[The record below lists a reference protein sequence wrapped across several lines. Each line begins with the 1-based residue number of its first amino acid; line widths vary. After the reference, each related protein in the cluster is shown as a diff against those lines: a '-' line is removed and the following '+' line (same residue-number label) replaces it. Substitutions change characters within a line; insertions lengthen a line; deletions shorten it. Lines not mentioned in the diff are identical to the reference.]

1 MLASALAATALAV
14 PPALSSSLAPD
25 PTPLHR
31 AGVDIVDP
39 ADLGRLQAGDVVFLS
54 APRALWARLAS
65 QWSLPKYNHGHVGMV
80 VMGRDGQPMV
90 IHAAGDPTRSHATVR
105 AVSLAK
111 FLEEAE
117 TAAVFRM
124 KDRAAAPAAA
134 AAAAGFARRR
144 IPFDT
149 DFSLKS
155 RDRLY
160 CSEMIWRA
168 MSAALHR
175 DVVPRKYSDY
185 GRLTIRLSDLE
196 TSADLTLVARATAA
210 GTAPL

>member
-80 VMGRDGQPMV
+80 VIDGLVRSGRSRNTP
-90 IHAAGDPTRSHATVR
+90 PAT
-105 AVSLAK
+105 
-111 FLEEAE
+111 
-117 TAAVFRM
+117 
-124 KDRAAAPAAA
+124 
-134 AAAAGFARRR
+134 R
-144 IPFDT
+144 IP
-149 DFSLKS
+149 
-155 RDRLY
+155 
-160 CSEMIWRA
+160 
-168 MSAALHR
+168 
-175 DVVPRKYSDY
+175 DVV
-185 GRLTIRLSDLE
+185 
-196 TSADLTLVARATAA
+196 A
-210 GTAPL
+210 G

>member
-1 MLASALAATALAV
+1 MLASALAAAALAV

-25 PTPLHR
+25 PTPHHR

-39 ADLGRLQAGDVVFLS
+39 ADLGRLQAGDVIFLS
-54 APRALWARLAS
+54 APKALWARLAS
-65 QWSLPKYNHGHVGMV
+65 QWSLPRYNHGHVGMIV
-80 VMGRDGQPMV
+80 IDRDGRPLV
-90 IHAAGDPTRSHATVR
+90 VHASGDPTRSHSTVR

-117 TAAVFRM
+117 SAAVFRM
-124 KDRAAAPAAA
+124 NDRAAAPAAA
-134 AAAAGFARRR
+134 AASAFARRR
-144 IPFDT
+144 VPFDT

-155 RDRLY
+155 RNKLY

-196 TSADLTLVARATAA
+196 TSADLKLVARATAA